1 MRNIDEIEYEAIGTK
16 HGLLCYFTFTI
27 RENEDEFFDSYFNK

>member
-1 MRNIDEIEYEAIGTK
+1 MRNIDEIADEAMGTK

-27 RENEDEFFDSYFNK
+27 RENEGEFFDSYSDE